1 MKQAQITR
9 GSWRL
14 RPLTADDESLFID
27 LYSSPKVM
35 RQIVEPL
42 TPKQARRQ
50 LQLAL
55 APQAAGNIRYWR
67 IEKEPIP
74 PGPDGEDSR
83 GETLASAVH
92 GIAALITHAP
102 TQFEVGVMLLPAAS
116 RQGAALEAAA
126 MLSQFAFSA
135 LEAELVTAS
144 HRPGNLPVPQILRRL
159 HMVCMAQTRQLWQ
172 WQISR
177 NEWQAKVGL
186 PPYEALV
193 VEN

>member
-1 MKQAQITR
+1 MKLAQLTR
-9 GSWRL
+9 GVWRL
-14 RPLTADDESLFID
+14 SPLTADDESLFIN

-42 TPKQARRQ
+42 TPEQARWQ

-55 APQAAGNIRYWR
+55 APKAAGNNRYWR
-67 IEKEPIP
+67 IEKEPII
-74 PGPDGEDSR
+74 PGPEGAESTEYPLPR
-83 GETLASAVH
+83 AVH

-102 TQFEVGVMLLPAAS
+102 TQYEVGVMLLPAAS

-126 MLSQFAFSA
+126 MLSQFAFST

-159 HMVCMAQTRQLWQ
+159 HMVCIAQTRQLWQ

-177 NEWQAKVGL
+177 NEWQAVVGL

>member
-42 TPKQARRQ
+42 TPEQARRQ

-55 APQAAGNIRYWR
+55 APKAAGNIRYWR

-74 PGPDGEDSR
+74 TRPDGAVSKEYP
-83 GETLASAVH
+83 LVSAVQ
-92 GIAALITHAP
+92 GIAALIAHAP
-102 TQFEVGVMLLPAAS
+102 TQYEVGVMLLPAAS

-126 MLSQFAFSA
+126 MLSQFAFST
-135 LEAELVTAS
+135 LEAVLVTAS

-159 HMVCMAQTRQLWQ
+159 HMVCMAQTSQLWQ

-177 NEWQAKVGL
+177 NEWQARVGL

-193 VEN
+193 MES

>member
-1 MKQAQITR
+1 MKQAQLTR
-9 GSWRL
+9 GVWRL
-14 RPLTADDESLFID
+14 SPLTADDESLFIN

-42 TPKQARRQ
+42 TPEQARRQ

-55 APQAAGNIRYWR
+55 APKAAGNMRYWR
-67 IEKEPIP
+67 IEKEPIIH
-74 PGPDGEDSR
+74 GPEGAEST
-83 GETLASAVH
+83 EYPLARVVQ
-92 GIAALITHAP
+92 GIAALIPHAP
-102 TQFEVGVMLLPAAS
+102 TQYEVGVMLLPAAS

-126 MLSQFAFSA
+126 MLSQFTFST

-159 HMVCMAQTRQLWQ
+159 HMVCIAQTRQLWQ

-177 NEWQAKVGL
+177 NEWLARVGL